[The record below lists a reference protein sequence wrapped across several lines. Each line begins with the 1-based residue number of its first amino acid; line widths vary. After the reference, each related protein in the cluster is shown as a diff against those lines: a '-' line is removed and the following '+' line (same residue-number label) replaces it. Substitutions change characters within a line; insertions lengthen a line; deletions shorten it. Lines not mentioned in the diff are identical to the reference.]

1 MMITGLL
8 SICMVILLIVVY
20 TQRVNHSRRNQQLT
34 EIQKKLEQI
43 HRTQSAEKLLL
54 FTDDKQ
60 IIGVIEQI
68 NELLV
73 DHEKA
78 LANYAKTEIAMRKM
92 ISNIS
97 HDLKTPLT
105 VVLGYLETLNLSNER
120 ISDEE
125 RNRLLTRVH
134 GKTVEVIELIHT
146 FFDLAKLESGDK
158 HVELTRVDMSEL
170 CRKNIL
176 QFYERLTKRGFE
188 VDIQIPEASL
198 YARGN
203 EDALDRML
211 NNLISNAIEYGADGR
226 VLGIALRSDDTHL
239 FVDVWDRGKGIPE
252 QHQDRV
258 FERMY
263 TLEDSRNKNYEGSGL
278 GLTITK
284 RLAESM
290 GGSIELHSKPF
301 KKTIFTIKL
310 LRMS

>member
-1 MMITGLL
+1 MITGLL

-20 TQRVNHSRRNQQLT
+20 TQHANHSRRNRQLT

-54 FTDDKQ
+54 FTDDKK

-105 VVLGYLETLNLSNER
+105 VVLGYLETLNLSSER

-203 EDALDRML
+203 EDALDRIL

>member
-1 MMITGLL
+1 MTGLL

-54 FTDDKQ
+54 FTDDKR

>member
-1 MMITGLL
+1 MLITSLL

-20 TQRVNHSRRNQQLT
+20 TQHVNHSRRNQQLT
-34 EIQKKLEQI
+34 EIKKKLEQI

-105 VVLGYLETLNLSNER
+105 VVLGYLETLNLSSER

-176 QFYERLTKRGFE
+176 QFYERLTKKGFE

-226 VLGIALRSDDTHL
+226 VLGIALRSDDAHL

-290 GGSIELHSKPF
+290 GGSIELHSKPY

-310 LRMS
+310 LRIS

>member
-1 MMITGLL
+1 MITGLL

-20 TQRVNHSRRNQQLT
+20 TQHANHSRRNRQLT
-34 EIQKKLEQI
+34 EIQKKLAQI
-43 HRTQSAEKLLL
+43 HGTQSAEKLLL

-68 NELLV
+68 NELLN

-105 VVLGYLETLNLSNER
+105 VVLGYLETLNLSSER

-211 NNLISNAIEYGADGR
+211 NNLISNAIEYGADGH
-226 VLGIALRSDDTHL
+226 VLGIALRSDDAHL

-290 GGSIELHSKPF
+290 GGSIELHSKPY

>member
-1 MMITGLL
+1 MITGLL

-211 NNLISNAIEYGADGR
+211 NNLISNAIEYGADSR

>member
-176 QFYERLTKRGFE
+176 QFYERLTKRGLE

>member
-1 MMITGLL
+1 
-8 SICMVILLIVVY
+8 
-20 TQRVNHSRRNQQLT
+20 
-34 EIQKKLEQI
+34 
-43 HRTQSAEKLLL
+43 
-54 FTDDKQ
+54 
-60 IIGVIEQI
+60 
-68 NELLV
+68 
-73 DHEKA
+73 
-78 LANYAKTEIAMRKM
+78 
-92 ISNIS
+92 
-97 HDLKTPLT
+97 
-105 VVLGYLETLNLSNER
+105 
-120 ISDEE
+120 
-125 RNRLLTRVH
+125 
-134 GKTVEVIELIHT
+134 
-146 FFDLAKLESGDK
+146 
-158 HVELTRVDMSEL
+158 MSEL

-211 NNLISNAIEYGADGR
+211 NNLISNAIEYGADSR

>member
-1 MMITGLL
+1 MTGLL

-20 TQRVNHSRRNQQLT
+20 TQHANHSRRNRQLT

-54 FTDDKQ
+54 FTDDKK

-105 VVLGYLETLNLSNER
+105 VVLGYLETLNLSSER

-203 EDALDRML
+203 EDALDRIL

>member
-1 MMITGLL
+1 MITGLL

-176 QFYERLTKRGFE
+176 QFYERLTKRGLE

>member
-1 MMITGLL
+1 MTGLL

-211 NNLISNAIEYGADGR
+211 NNLISNAIEYGADSR

>member
-1 MMITGLL
+1 MITGLL

-176 QFYERLTKRGFE
+176 QFYERLSKRGFE

>member
-1 MMITGLL
+1 MITFLL
-8 SICMVILLIVVY
+8 SICMVLLLIVVY
-20 TQRVNHSRRNQQLT
+20 TQYANRSRRNKQLM
-34 EIQKKLEQI
+34 EIRDKLEHIYQAK
-43 HRTQSAEKLLL
+43 SPEKLLL

-60 IIGVIEQI
+60 LIAVIEQI
-68 NELLV
+68 NRLLD

-78 LANYAKTEIAMRKM
+78 LADYARTEMAMRRM

-105 VVLGYLETLNLSNER
+105 VVLGYLETLHLS
-120 ISDEE
+120 SDRMSEEE
-125 RNRLLTRVH
+125 RTRLLTRVH
-134 GKTVEVIELIHT
+134 GKTLEVLDLIHT

-158 HVELTRVDMSEL
+158 HVELTRVDMSEI
-170 CRKNIL
+170 CRKSIL
-176 QFYERLTKRGFE
+176 QFYEPLTMKGFE
-188 VDIQIPEASL
+188 VDIQIPEGSL

-226 VLGIALRSDDTHL
+226 VLGIALRSDATHL

-290 GGSIELHSKPF
+290 GGSIELRSKPYE
-301 KKTIFTIKL
+301 KTVFTIKL

>member
-226 VLGIALRSDDTHL
+226 VLGVALRSDDTHL

>member
-1 MMITGLL
+1 MTGLL

>member
-20 TQRVNHSRRNQQLT
+20 TQHANHSRRNRQLT
-34 EIQKKLEQI
+34 EIQKKLAQI
-43 HRTQSAEKLLL
+43 HGTQSAEKLLL

-68 NELLV
+68 NELLN

-105 VVLGYLETLNLSNER
+105 VVLGYLETLNLSSER

-158 HVELTRVDMSEL
+158 HVELTRVDMGEL

-176 QFYERLTKRGFE
+176 QFYERLTKKGFE

-284 RLAESM
+284 RLAESL
-290 GGSIELHSKPF
+290 GGSIVLRSKPYE
-301 KKTIFTIKL
+301 KTIFTIKL

>member
-211 NNLISNAIEYGADGR
+211 NNLISNAIEYGADSR

>member
-1 MMITGLL
+1 MITGLL

-54 FTDDKQ
+54 FTDDKR

>member
-1 MMITGLL
+1 MMTILL
-8 SICMVILLIVVY
+8 SICMALLLIVVY
-20 TQRVNHSRRNQQLT
+20 TQYANRSRRNKQLV
-34 EIQKKLEQI
+34 EIRKKLEQI
-43 HRTQSAEKLLL
+43 HQAQSAEKLLL
-54 FTDDKQ
+54 FTDDKPL
-60 IIGVIEQI
+60 IAVIEQI
-68 NELLV
+68 NRLLN

-78 LANYAKTEIAMRKM
+78 LADYARTEMAMRKM

-105 VVLGYLETLNLSNER
+105 VVLGYLETLRMNSER
-120 ISDEE
+120 MSEEE
-125 RNRLLTRVH
+125 RKRLLARVH
-134 GKTVEVIELIHT
+134 GKALEVLDLIHT

-158 HVELTRVDMSEL
+158 HVELTRVDMSEI

-176 QFYERLTKRGFE
+176 QFYERLTMKGFD
-188 VDIQIPEASL
+188 VDIQIPEGFL

-211 NNLISNAIEYGADGR
+211 NNLISNAIHYGGEGLM
-226 VLGIALRSDDTHL
+226 LGLSLRSDDTHV

-290 GGSIELHSKPF
+290 GGSISLWSKPYE
-301 KKTIFTIKL
+301 KTIFTIKL
-310 LRMS
+310 MRMS

>member
-1 MMITGLL
+1 MITGLL